1 MRRIKLVIAAL
12 VLASALT
19 ACGATSPAAPTAQ
32 QPAVLES
39 VTTIT
44 PTEEGGAPEATFT
57 EVGNTATLSG
67 QNGAAGKAVVAGLQT
82 LIIVSFSFDGKAQAD
97 LRLVKASD
105 PGTAAYVLTKL
116 ERTYANETLQFT
128 IPNELGPGT
137 ADSIAVFD
145 TESGQALAIAT
156 FK

>member
-1 MRRIKLVIAAL
+1 MRRIKLVIA
-12 VLASALT
+12 VLSMVSVLT
-19 ACGATSPAAPTAQ
+19 ACGATSSITPTAQ
-32 QPAVLES
+32 PTAVLES
-39 VTTIT
+39 VTTVA

-57 EVGNTATLSG
+57 EVGSTATLSG

-116 ERTYANETLQFT
+116 ERTYSNETLQFT
-128 IPNELGPGT
+128 IPGELGPGT

-145 TESGQALAIAT
+145 IKSGQALAIAT